1 MVFSHDTHDLK
12 WYSHKYDANNISNC
26 FYTRLQESLN
36 KFCKLKTIQAMFF
49 DLSTTMKQKTSLK
62 INNISLNK

>member
-1 MVFSHDTHDLK
+1 MVFSYDTHDLK

-36 KFCKLKTIQAMFF
+36 KFCKLKTIQACS
-49 DLSTTMKQKTSLK
+49 LTSAPQW
-62 INNISLNK
+62 NKKVRKN